1 MEPTSIGA
9 ALEDVELEDLE
20 RPQPGL
26 PRLAVAAGQDARE
39 VQSPA
44 ERIIQRAAST
54 VRRSWSPE

>member
-26 PRLAVAAGQDARE
+26 PRLAVVGGQDARE